1 MQFGSET
8 MSAKANRITE
18 AYLAECTAPDSR
30 LRHALAGID
39 VSPTL
44 RAAWPRLLPRPVMV
58 DETEFRA
65 FGRDLVTVF
74 ELVTTLPQRC
84 FDGDLDRFRAALRID
99 DRHGTLMRRLL
110 GDSAP
115 PLYGRA
121 DTYYDGSSF
130 KLLEFNIGSALGGL
144 DMVGTLPGAYL
155 GVPAFA
161 EFAEA
166 HGLRYLDI
174 GADIAGALRIAGKAA
189 GTGDPVVAVLEGP
202 GGMATYG
209 NKRRA
214 IAELLAGH
222 GLDCRVGE
230 IGDLR
235 FRAGKPYL
243 AGAPVDVILRYYAL
257 EEMLAHPDGEALM
270 EPVFRAHEE
279 GAVVVWTPSNM
290 FGNKGTL
297 AMLSEF
303 AADTSVFSAEER
315 AVIGRAVP
323 WTRMLGRPG
332 SGPGADLIE
341 ECARR
346 QDQLVFK
353 PTGLFGGQGVLIG
366 LEVDPRTWREALT
379 ASVEVG
385 SLVQEVVYPNLEPV
399 LDPET
404 GARSEWAALW
414 AAFVTPA
421 GLSGGGIRAVP
432 LGGTTVITMTNN
444 PNVRNTCIFTC

>member
-1 MQFGSET
+1 
-8 MSAKANRITE
+8 MSAKANRVTE
-18 AYLAECTAPDSR
+18 TYLAECTAPDSR
-30 LRHALAGID
+30 LRHALADID

-44 RAAWPRLLPRPVMV
+44 RAAWPRLLPRPIMV
-58 DETEFRA
+58 DEAEFRA

-84 FDGDLDRFRAALRID
+84 FDGDFDRFRAALRID
-99 DRHGTLMRRLL
+99 DRRGTLMRRLL
-110 GDSAP
+110 GGSAP

-144 DMVGTLPGAYL
+144 DMVGTLPKAYL
-155 GVPAFA
+155 GVSAFA
-161 EFAEA
+161 EFAA
-166 HGLRYLDI
+166 THGLRYLDI
-174 GADIAGALRIAGKAA
+174 GADITDALRIAGKAA
-189 GTGDPVVAVLEGP
+189 GTGEPVVAVLEGP

-214 IAELLAGH
+214 IAALLAGH
-222 GLDCRVGE
+222 GLECRVGE

-243 AGAPVDVILRYYAL
+243 DGTPIDVILRYYAL

-270 EPVFRAHEE
+270 EPIFRAHEE
-279 GAVVVWTPSNM
+279 GAVVLWAPSNM

-297 AMLSEF
+297 AMLSEI
-303 AADTSVFSAEER
+303 AEDTSVFSAEER
-315 AVIGRAVP
+315 AVIDRALP
-323 WTRMLGRPG
+323 WSRMLGRPG
-332 SGPGADLIE
+332 VGSDADLIE
-341 ECARR
+341 ECVRR
-346 QDQLVFK
+346 QEQLVFK

-366 LEVDPRTWREALT
+366 REVDERMWREALT
-379 ASVEVG
+379 ASAEAG
-385 SLVQEVVYPNLEPV
+385 CLVQEVVRPNLEPV
-399 LDPET
+399 IDPET
-404 GARSEWAALW
+404 GTHSDWHALW
-414 AAFVTPA
+414 AAFMTPA
-421 GLSGGGIRAVP
+421 GLSGGGVRAVP